1 MTLIT
6 DWLHML
12 GGAGLDVFWRPLLA
26 WTLVFLPLYGA
37 LRLWR
42 SAPALVQYHAHLAL
56 LLALPLSLALAP
68 LVSWP
73 APEAAVFVD
82 DVFPLPSLERDAVA
96 APEGGPVVASA
107 EPQGLGW
114 GLAHWIGVLTL
125 FAAGCAAFLL
135 IRMLYL
141 AFALRGFRRRLVPV
155 EDPRTHRLLRALTE
169 EMGVRDDVALLAT
182 PDDTTPMTFGW
193 RRPVIVLPAALLDD
207 EPALRLTLL
216 HELIHIRRRDYAVSW
231 VVRLVSGL
239 FAIHPGVWLLHR
251 RIDQYR
257 ELSCDAETLGQTTE
271 GAGAYARLLVR
282 FSPLSDLAGPAALRM
297 AKLDS
302 TLKKRINAM
311 HHTLR
316 FTSSLR
322 LRRWSLPLAALLLL
336 IPALL
341 AACATENTT
350 TETVIV
356 TAAPEEAQRET
367 IVYEEQL
374 ELAQQITDELTR
386 REKREQQE
394 DRLAFDEAME
404 RMNIIERFKEMNQ
417 AKLVRLELQM
427 TYLKDQIKKA
437 AGAAER
443 LEEAGREGKSEVA
456 MYEYPMA
463 YRRLELLNAMYMER
477 LEKFETMK
485 MEQFTEA
492 ALRERSS
499 DD

>member
-1 MTLIT
+1 MTLIA
-6 DWLHML
+6 DWLPML
-12 GGAGLDVFWRPLLA
+12 GGAGLDMFWRPLLA

-73 APEAAVFVD
+73 ASEAAVFVD

-107 EPQGLGW
+107 QGLVW

-141 AFALRGFRRRLVPV
+141 AYALRGFRRRLVPV

-257 ELSCDAETLGQTTE
+257 EISCDAETLGQTTE

-282 FSPLSDLAGPAALRM
+282 FSPLYDLAGPAALRM

-341 AACATENTT
+341 AACATENTS

-356 TAAPEEAQRET
+356 TAAPDESLREV
-367 IVYEEQL
+367 IVHD
-374 ELAQQITDELTR
+374 ELAQWEKEMYAVEAQLALQTARLERQLDMKLV
-386 REKREQQE
+386 REKR
-394 DRLAFDEAME
+394 RLLEE
-404 RMNIIERFKEMNQ
+404 NSGK
-417 AKLVRLELQM
+417 KLQRLELEM
-427 TYLKDQIKKA
+427 AYLKDQIKKA
-437 AGAAER
+437 AGVAER
-443 LEEAGREGKSEVA
+443 LGLADREGKSEITE
-456 MYEYPMA
+456 YEYMMV
-463 YRRLELLNAMYMER
+463 RRRVELLNSMYMRRME
-477 LEKFETMK
+477 EFETMK

-492 ALRERSS
+492 ALGERSGE
-499 DD
+499 D

>member
-1 MTLIT
+1 M
-6 DWLHML
+6 
-12 GGAGLDVFWRPLLA
+12 
-26 WTLVFLPLYGA
+26 
-37 LRLWR
+37 
-42 SAPALVQYHAHLAL
+42 
-56 LLALPLSLALAP
+56 
-68 LVSWP
+68 
-73 APEAAVFVD
+73 
-82 DVFPLPSLERDAVA
+82 
-96 APEGGPVVASA
+96 
-107 EPQGLGW
+107 
-114 GLAHWIGVLTL
+114 
-125 FAAGCAAFLL
+125 
-135 IRMLYL
+135 
-141 AFALRGFRRRLVPV
+141 PV

-193 RRPVIVLPAALLDD
+193 RRPVSVLTAVLLDD
-207 EPALRLTLL
+207 EQALRLTLL

-257 ELSCDAETLGQTTE
+257 EISCDAETLGQTTE

-282 FSPLSDLAGPAALRM
+282 FSPLYDLAGPAALRM

-350 TETVIV
+350 SETVIV
-356 TAAPEEAQRET
+356 TVGSEDAEHQKF
-367 IVYEEQL
+367 VHGEQL
-374 ELAQQITDELTR
+374 EMTQQFTDELIR
-386 REKREQQE
+386 REKLERQE
-394 DRLAFDEAME
+394 NRRAFDEAVEQMRIHE
-404 RMNIIERFKEMNQ
+404 TFEQMNQ
-417 AKLVRLELQM
+417 SKLERLELQM
-427 TYLKDQIKKA
+427 AYLKDQIKKA

-443 LEEAGREGKSEVA
+443 LEQADREGKSEVTR
-456 MYEYPMA
+456 YEYMMV
-463 YRRLELLNAMYMER
+463 RRRIELLNAMHMER

-499 DD
+499 EE

>member
-1 MTLIT
+1 MTLIA
-6 DWLHML
+6 DWLHLL

-107 EPQGLGW
+107 ASQGLVW

-141 AFALRGFRRRLVPV
+141 AYALRGFRRRLVPV

-169 EMGVRDDVALLAT
+169 QMGVRDDIALFAT

-193 RRPVIVLPAALLDD
+193 RRPVIVLPAVLLDD

-257 ELSCDAETLGQTTE
+257 ELSCDAETLGETTE

-302 TLKKRINAM
+302 TLKKRITAM
-311 HHTLR
+311 HNTLR

-350 TETVIV
+350 SETVIV

-367 IVYEEQL
+367 IVYEEL
-374 ELAQQITDELTR
+374 DRQITDELTR
-386 REKREQQE
+386 REKLEQQE
-394 DRLAFDEAME
+394 NQWAFEEAVRE
-404 RMNIIERFKEMNQ
+404 TLEGKNQ

-427 TYLKDQIKKA
+427 AYLKDQIKKA
-437 AGAAER
+437 ADVVER
-443 LEEAGREGKSEVA
+443 LEQAEQEGKPEVTR
-456 MYEYPMA
+456 YEYMIV
-463 YRRLELLNAMYMER
+463 RRRVELLNGMYMER

-499 DD
+499 DE